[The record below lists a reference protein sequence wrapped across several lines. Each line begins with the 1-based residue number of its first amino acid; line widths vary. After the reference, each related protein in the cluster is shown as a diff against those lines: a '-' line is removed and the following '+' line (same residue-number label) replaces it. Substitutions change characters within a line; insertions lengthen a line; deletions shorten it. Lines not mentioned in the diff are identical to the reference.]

1 MRKPNLEL
9 NRVKL
14 EQKKLQLAQ
23 IKAQLFSLQDK
34 VQAVSTRYNN
44 KLAEIS
50 EIETVLSE
58 TVSTPAV
65 SE

>member
-23 IKAQLFSLQDK
+23 IKAQLILLQDK
-34 VQAVSTRYNN
+34 VNAVSTRYSN
-44 KLAEIS
+44 KLQEIS

-58 TVSTPAV
+58 TVSSPAV